1 MSIERRIAYLEET
14 LKARMESLEKSL
26 IERMNSIEK
35 RVEFLEKRVEGSRL
49 IEESESKHE

>member
-1 MSIERRIAYLEET
+1 
-14 LKARMESLEKSL
+14 MESLEKSL